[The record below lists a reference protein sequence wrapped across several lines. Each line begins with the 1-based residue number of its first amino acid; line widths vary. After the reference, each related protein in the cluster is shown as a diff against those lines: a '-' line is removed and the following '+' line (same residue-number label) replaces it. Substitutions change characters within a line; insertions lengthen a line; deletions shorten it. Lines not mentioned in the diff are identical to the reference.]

1 MIIAGVDE
9 VGRGCLAGP
18 VTAAAVILKNP
29 ISELK
34 DSKQISSSKREALSK
49 TIKEQSIFS
58 FASISNNK
66 IDEINIHQ
74 ATLLAMQE
82 AIISLPIT
90 PDLVYVDGK
99 FIPNVEV
106 NCKAVIGGDK
116 LIPEISAASIIAKV
130 HRDEFMRQLDK
141 KYPIYAFAQ
150 NKGYGTAHHLNAS
163 KRIRLFTSFHRKS
176 LKGCLFNYANLIHS
190 SQSFFRI

>member
-1 MIIAGVDE
+1 MIVAGVDE

-34 DSKQISSSKREALSK
+34 DSKQISPSKREALSK
-49 TIKEQSIFS
+49 TIKKQSIFS

-130 HRDEFMRQLDK
+130 HRDEFMKQLDK
-141 KYPIYAFAQ
+141 KYPIYAFAE
-150 NKGYGTAHHLNAS
+150 NKGYGTAHHLNALKES
-163 KRIRLFTSFHRKS
+163 GYTSFHRKS
-176 LKGCLFNYANLIHS
+176 FKGVLV
-190 SQSFFRI
+190 

>member
-1 MIIAGVDE
+1 MIVAGVDE
-9 VGRGCLAGP
+9 VGRGSLAGP

-34 DSKQISSSKREALSK
+34 DSKQISPSKREALSK
-49 TIKEQSIFS
+49 TIKQQSIFS

-150 NKGYGTAHHLNAS
+150 NKGYGTAHHLNALKES
-163 KRIRLFTSFHRKS
+163 GYTSFHRKS
-176 LKGCLFNYANLIHS
+176 FKGVLV
-190 SQSFFRI
+190 

>member
-1 MIIAGVDE
+1 MIVAGVDE

-34 DSKQISSSKREALSK
+34 DSKQISPSKREALSK
-49 TIKEQSIFS
+49 AIKKQSIFS

-150 NKGYGTAHHLNAS
+150 NKGYGTAHHLNALKES
-163 KRIRLFTSFHRKS
+163 GYTSFHRKS
-176 LKGCLFNYANLIHS
+176 FKGVLV
-190 SQSFFRI
+190 

>member
-1 MIIAGVDE
+1 MIVAGVDE

-34 DSKQISSSKREALSK
+34 DSKQISPSKREALSK
-49 TIKEQSIFS
+49 TIKKQSIFS

-150 NKGYGTAHHLNAS
+150 NKGYGTAHHLNALKES
-163 KRIRLFTSFHRKS
+163 GYTSFHRKS
-176 LKGCLFNYANLIHS
+176 FKYNDVI
-190 SQSFFRI
+190 

>member
-1 MIIAGVDE
+1 MIVAGVDE

-34 DSKQISSSKREALSK
+34 DSKQISPSKREVLSE

-58 FASISNNK
+58 LASISNNK

-106 NCKAVIGGDK
+106 NCRAVIGGDK

-130 HRDEFMRQLDK
+130 HRDEFMKQLDK

-150 NKGYGTAHHLNAS
+150 NKGYGTTHHLNALKES
-163 KRIRLFTSFHRKS
+163 GYTSFHRKS
-176 LKGCLFNYANLIHS
+176 FKGVLV
-190 SQSFFRI
+190 

>member
-18 VTAAAVILKNP
+18 VTAAAVILRDP
-29 ISELK
+29 ILGLK
-34 DSKQISSSKREALSK
+34 DSKQISASKREILSSK
-49 TIKEQSIFS
+49 IKEGSIYS
-58 FASISNNK
+58 FASISNLK

-82 AIISLPIT
+82 AIINLSIK

-99 FIPNVEV
+99 FTPNIEL

-116 LIPEISAASIIAKV
+116 LIPEISAASVIAKV
-130 HRDEFMRQLDK
+130 HRDDFMIKLDK
-141 KYPIYAFAQ
+141 EYPIYEFAK
-150 NKGYGTAHHLNAS
+150 NKGYGTAHHLNALKES
-163 KRIRLFTSFHRKS
+163 GYTSYHRKS
-176 LKGCLFNYANLIHS
+176 FKGVIV
-190 SQSFFRI
+190 

>member
-1 MIIAGVDE
+1 MIVAGVDE

-34 DSKQISSSKREALSK
+34 DSKQISPSKREALSK
-49 TIKEQSIFS
+49 TIKQQSIFS

-130 HRDEFMRQLDK
+130 HRDEFMKQLDK

-150 NKGYGTAHHLNAS
+150 NKGYGTAYHLNTLKES
-163 KRIRLFTSFHRKS
+163 GYTSFHRKS
-176 LKGCLFNYANLIHS
+176 FNGVVV
-190 SQSFFRI
+190 

>member
-18 VTAAAVILKNP
+18 VTAAAVILKNS

-34 DSKQISSSKREALSK
+34 DSKQMSPSKREALSRI
-49 TIKEQSIFS
+49 IKEQSIFS
-58 FASISNNK
+58 FASISNYK

-82 AIISLPIT
+82 AIINLPIT

-99 FIPNVEV
+99 FTPNVEV
-106 NCKAVIGGDK
+106 NCQAVIGGDK

-130 HRDEFMRQLDK
+130 HRDEFMKKLDK
-141 KYPIYAFAQ
+141 KYPIYNFAN
-150 NKGYGTAHHLNAS
+150 NKGYGTAHHLNALKES
-163 KRIRLFTSFHRKS
+163 GYTSFHRKS
-176 LKGCLFNYANLIHS
+176 FKGVMV
-190 SQSFFRI
+190 

>member
-1 MIIAGVDE
+1 M
-9 VGRGCLAGP
+9 
-18 VTAAAVILKNP
+18 ILKNP

-34 DSKQISSSKREALSK
+34 DSKQISPSKREALSK
-49 TIKEQSIFS
+49 AIKKQSIFS

-150 NKGYGTAHHLNAS
+150 NKGYGTAHHLNALKES
-163 KRIRLFTSFHRKS
+163 GYTSFHRKS
-176 LKGCLFNYANLIHS
+176 FKGVLV
-190 SQSFFRI
+190 

>member
-1 MIIAGVDE
+1 MIVAGVDE

-18 VTAAAVILKNP
+18 VTAAAVILKNT

-34 DSKQISSSKREALSK
+34 DSKQISPSKREALSK
-49 TIKEQSIFS
+49 TIKKQSIFS

-106 NCKAVIGGDK
+106 NCKAVIRGDK

-130 HRDEFMRQLDK
+130 HRDEFMKQLDK
-141 KYPIYAFAQ
+141 KYPIYAFAE
-150 NKGYGTAHHLNAS
+150 NKGYGTPHHLNALKES
-163 KRIRLFTSFHRKS
+163 GYTSFHRKS
-176 LKGCLFNYANLIHS
+176 FKGVLV
-190 SQSFFRI
+190 

>member
-1 MIIAGVDE
+1 MIVAGVDE

-34 DSKQISSSKREALSK
+34 DSKQISPSKREALSK
-49 TIKEQSIFS
+49 TIKQQSIFS

-106 NCKAVIGGDK
+106 NCRAVIGGDK

-130 HRDEFMRQLDK
+130 HRDEFMKQLDK

-150 NKGYGTAHHLNAS
+150 NKGYGTTHHLNALKES
-163 KRIRLFTSFHRKS
+163 GYTSFHRKS
-176 LKGCLFNYANLIHS
+176 FKGVLV
-190 SQSFFRI
+190 

>member
-29 ISELK
+29 ISELR
-34 DSKQISSSKREALSK
+34 DSKQISPSKREALAK
-49 TIKEQSIFS
+49 IIKEESIYS
-58 FASISNNK
+58 FASISNDK

-82 AIISLPIT
+82 AIMKLSIT

-116 LIPEISAASIIAKV
+116 LISEISAASIIAKV
-130 HRDEFMRQLDK
+130 HRDDFMRKLDK
-141 KYPIYAFAQ
+141 KYPIYDFAK
-150 NKGYGTAHHLNAS
+150 NKGYGTAQHLNAL
-163 KRIRLFTSFHRKS
+163 KKFGYTSIHRKS
-176 LKGCLFNYANLIHS
+176 FKGVVV
-190 SQSFFRI
+190 

>member
-1 MIIAGVDE
+1 MIVAGVDE

-34 DSKQISSSKREALSK
+34 DSKQISPSKREVLSE

-106 NCKAVIGGDK
+106 NCRAVIGGDK

-130 HRDEFMRQLDK
+130 HRDEFMKQLDK

-150 NKGYGTAHHLNAS
+150 NKGYGTTHHLNALKES
-163 KRIRLFTSFHRKS
+163 GYTSFHRKS
-176 LKGCLFNYANLIHS
+176 FKGVLV
-190 SQSFFRI
+190 

>member
-1 MIIAGVDE
+1 MIVAGVDE

-34 DSKQISSSKREALSK
+34 DSKQISPSKREALSK
-49 TIKEQSIFS
+49 TIKQQSIFS

-130 HRDEFMRQLDK
+130 HRDEFMKQLDK

-150 NKGYGTAHHLNAS
+150 NKGYGTTHHLNALKES
-163 KRIRLFTSFHRKS
+163 GYTSFHRKS
-176 LKGCLFNYANLIHS
+176 FKGVLV
-190 SQSFFRI
+190 

>member
-1 MIIAGVDE
+1 VIIAGVDE

-18 VTAAAVILKNP
+18 VIAAAVILKNP

-34 DSKQISSSKREALSK
+34 DSKQISPSKREALSK
-49 TIKEQSIFS
+49 AIKKQSIFS
-58 FASISNNK
+58 FGSISNNK

-130 HRDEFMRQLDK
+130 HRDEFMKQLDK

-150 NKGYGTAHHLNAS
+150 NKGYGTAHHLNALKES
-163 KRIRLFTSFHRKS
+163 GHTSFHRKS
-176 LKGCLFNYANLIHS
+176 FKGVLV
-190 SQSFFRI
+190 

>member
-1 MIIAGVDE
+1 MIVAGVDE

-34 DSKQISSSKREALSK
+34 DSKQISPSKREVLSE

-58 FASISNNK
+58 LASISNNK

-106 NCKAVIGGDK
+106 NCRAVIGGDK

-130 HRDEFMRQLDK
+130 QRDEFMRQLDK

-150 NKGYGTAHHLNAS
+150 NKGYGTAHHLNALKES
-163 KRIRLFTSFHRKS
+163 GYTSFHRKS
-176 LKGCLFNYANLIHS
+176 FKGVLV
-190 SQSFFRI
+190 

>member
-1 MIIAGVDE
+1 MIVAGVDE

-34 DSKQISSSKREALSK
+34 DSKQISPSKREALSK
-49 TIKEQSIFS
+49 TIKQQSIFS

-150 NKGYGTAHHLNAS
+150 NKGYGTAHHLNALKES
-163 KRIRLFTSFHRKS
+163 GYTSFHRKS
-176 LKGCLFNYANLIHS
+176 FKGVLV
-190 SQSFFRI
+190 

>member
-1 MIIAGVDE
+1 MIVAGVDE
-9 VGRGCLAGP
+9 VGRGSLAGP

-34 DSKQISSSKREALSK
+34 DSKQISPSKREALSK
-49 TIKEQSIFS
+49 TIKKQSIFS

-150 NKGYGTAHHLNAS
+150 NKGYGTAHHLNALKES
-163 KRIRLFTSFHRKS
+163 GYTSFHRKS
-176 LKGCLFNYANLIHS
+176 FKGVLV
-190 SQSFFRI
+190 

>member
-29 ISELK
+29 ISGLR
-34 DSKQISSSKREALSK
+34 DSKEISSVKREALAK
-49 TIKEQSIFS
+49 IIKEQSVHS
-58 FASISNNK
+58 FASISNDK
-66 IDEINIHQ
+66 IDKINIHQ

-82 AIISLPIT
+82 AIMNLPVT

-99 FIPNVEV
+99 FTPIVEV

-116 LIPEISAASIIAKV
+116 LISEISAASIIAKV
-130 HRDEFMRQLDK
+130 HRDDFMKEIDK
-141 KYPIYAFAQ
+141 KYPIYDFAK
-150 NKGYGTAHHLNAS
+150 NKGYGTAHHLSALKKS
-163 KRIRLFTSFHRKS
+163 GYTSFHRKS
-176 LKGCLFNYANLIHS
+176 FKGVIA
-190 SQSFFRI
+190 

>member
-1 MIIAGVDE
+1 MIVAGVDE

-34 DSKQISSSKREALSK
+34 DSKQISPSKREALSK
-49 TIKEQSIFS
+49 TIKKQSIFS

-106 NCKAVIGGDK
+106 NCKAVIRGDK

-150 NKGYGTAHHLNAS
+150 NKGYGTAHHLNALKES
-163 KRIRLFTSFHRKS
+163 GYTSFHRKS
-176 LKGCLFNYANLIHS
+176 FKGVLV
-190 SQSFFRI
+190 

>member
-1 MIIAGVDE
+1 MIVAGVDE

-34 DSKQISSSKREALSK
+34 DSKQISPSKREALSK
-49 TIKEQSIFS
+49 TIKKQSIFS

-130 HRDEFMRQLDK
+130 HRDEFMKQLDK
-141 KYPIYAFAQ
+141 EYPIYAFAE
-150 NKGYGTAHHLNAS
+150 NKGYGTAHHLNALKES
-163 KRIRLFTSFHRKS
+163 GHTSFHRKS
-176 LKGCLFNYANLIHS
+176 FKGVLV
-190 SQSFFRI
+190 